1 MNYLLDTNVLSELSK
16 PLPETNVETWFDRTP
31 EESLYVSVFTL
42 GEIQTGIERL
52 AAGQKRNHLLL
63 WFGELQEAFHGNI
76 LPFDTDTALLW
87 GKTHGR
93 LLNSGRPIP
102 LMDSLIAATALRH
115 NMILVTRNRPDFTPV
130 GVDVFDP
137 WE

>member
-1 MNYLLDTNVLSELSK
+1 MNFLLDTNVLSELSK
-16 PLPETNVETWFDRTP
+16 PSPDTRVEAWFDRAP

-42 GEIQTGIERL
+42 GEIQSGIERL
-52 AAGQKRNHLLL
+52 AEGAKRNNLLL
-63 WFGELQEAFHGNI
+63 WFGELQEAFFGNI

-87 GKTHGR
+87 GRAHGR
-93 LLNSGRPIP
+93 LLSSGRPVS

-115 NMILVTRNRPDFTPV
+115 SMILVTRNRSDFAPI
-130 GVDVFDP
+130 GVDIFDP